1 MEGGEGMEEEEERGG
16 LEDLED
22 VEDLEDMEEWEY
34 LEDQQETSL
43 SFPLG
48 RHLLLTV
55 HRAWPRQPRRR

>member
-1 MEGGEGMEEEEERGG
+1 MEEEEERGG

-22 VEDLEDMEEWEY
+22 VEDLEDLEDMEEREY

-55 HRAWPRQPRRR
+55 RKAWPQQPRRR

>member
-1 MEGGEGMEEEEERGG
+1 MEEEEERGG
-16 LEDLED
+16 LEDVED
-22 VEDLEDMEEWEY
+22 LEDLEDMEERED

-55 HRAWPRQPRRR
+55 LKAWLRQPRRR